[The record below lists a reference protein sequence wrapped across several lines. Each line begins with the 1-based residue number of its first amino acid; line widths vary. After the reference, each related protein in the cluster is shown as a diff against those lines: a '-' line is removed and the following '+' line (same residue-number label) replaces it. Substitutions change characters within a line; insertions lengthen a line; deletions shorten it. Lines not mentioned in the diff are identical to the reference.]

1 MKNIHSFTKQLNK
14 SSYKTPTKRTATGGY
29 LKIGQKLLNGA
40 AYIGLFVN
48 DMGIKAD
55 AAIDGERTVKHVA
68 IDNAESNIRSLVKD
82 KKALKVKLA
91 KTKKQTKK
99 KDIKRDISSVTLTIK
114 YYETLLNKAQ
124 KL

>member
-40 AYIGLFVN
+40 AYIGLFIN